1 MAYWLMKTEPDV
13 FGIDDLEK
21 RPNRTEHWDG
31 IRNYQ
36 VRNMLRDDMQVGD
49 SALMYHSSCK
59 QPGVVGIM
67 KITRGAYPDFS
78 QFDPESKY
86 YDPNSR
92 LENPRWLMVDVTLVR
107 RLKRLIS
114 LQELKA
120 QAPLES
126 MRILA
131 RGNRLS
137 ITPVSVAQWKHIL
150 SLE

>member
-1 MAYWLMKTEPDV
+1 MTYWLMKTEPDV

-49 SALMYHSSCK
+49 LALMYHSSCK

-67 KITRGAYPDFS
+67 KITRGAYPDHS

-92 LENPRWLMVDVTLVR
+92 LENPRWLMVDVSLDR
-107 RLKRLIS
+107 RLKKLIS
-114 LQELKA
+114 LQELKV
-120 QAPLES
+120 QPPLET
-126 MRILA
+126 MRILS

-137 ITPVSVAQWKHIL
+137 ITPVSAAQWQHIL

>member
-1 MAYWLMKTEPDV
+1 MKTEPDV

-49 SALMYHSSCK
+49 LALMYHSSCK

-67 KITRGAYPDFS
+67 KITRGAYPDHS

-92 LENPRWLMVDVTLVR
+92 LENPRWLMVDVSLDR
-107 RLKRLIS
+107 RLKKLIS
-114 LQELKA
+114 LQELKV
-120 QAPLES
+120 QPPLET
-126 MRILA
+126 MRILS

-137 ITPVSVAQWKHIL
+137 ITPVSAAQWQHIL